1 MTGATGFIGRA
12 TVPYLLGKKHSV
24 TAWVRDVD
32 AASNLLGEQVNV
44 LGPDQKSKQLELTEN
59 VKAEI
64 ASSDCIINL
73 SGKPLAGIRWNKRL
87 KHEFENSRT
96 GVTNMLLTA
105 LEQTS
110 NSVHYSFRQVLS
122 DITVT
127 ENLSHLMMRVH

>member
-1 MTGATGFIGRA
+1 MKIFLTGATGFIGRA

-87 KHEFENSRT
+87 K
-96 GVTNMLLTA
+96 
-105 LEQTS
+105 Q
-110 NSVHYSFRQVLS
+110 
-122 DITVT
+122 
-127 ENLSHLMMRVH
+127 